1 MYKHANGQPG
11 NFKVYDKYHFRSY
24 GGLTGGTYSFHTGR
38 EGVVFMLSQWRFDIH
53 RDFLDWSGTAAAN
66 IKMLYIA
73 KIMISRIFGS
83 GRSIDK

>member
-38 EGVVFMLSQWRFDIH
+38 EGRGIH
-53 RDFLDWSGTAAAN
+53 VIAMEIRHSSRLPRLERHGGGEHQNA
-66 IKMLYIA
+66 IA
-73 KIMISRIFGS
+73 KNHDLTNIWFR
-83 GRSIDK
+83 